1 MIDEKGSIKNMF
13 DADKTSKNLT
23 TRNMMLNSPT
33 FSNGECGEEEL
44 SVEYDNKISPR
55 IQQLKYIKSQKIEQE
70 KPKEFLA
77 KS

>member
-55 IQQLKYIKSQKIEQE
+55 I
-70 KPKEFLA
+70 
-77 KS
+77 